1 MSKAEGIM
9 SDLASILDG
18 KPSAIH
24 SVAPHVMV
32 VEAVKEMCR
41 HRIGALLVREG
52 EAIVG
57 IVSERDVM
65 TRLLLHRLDP
75 ATTSVATI
83 MTTSVVTV
91 DIETEPDGVMRVMT
105 ERRCRHLPVT
115 RQGEV
120 VGLVSIGDLVRW
132 VSQIQEHEVQVL
144 REYVSGSGCPA

>member
-1 MSKAEGIM
+1 M

-18 KPSAIH
+18 KSSVIH

-41 HRIGALLVREG
+41 HHIGALLVREG
-52 EAIVG
+52 EAMVG

-65 TRLLLHRLDP
+65 MRLLLHRLDP

-91 DIETEPDGVMRVMT
+91 DIETEPDRVMRVMT

-115 RQGEV
+115 RRGQM

-132 VSQIQEHEVQVL
+132 VSQIREREVQVL
-144 REYVSGSGCPA
+144 REYVSGGAYPG

>member
-1 MSKAEGIM
+1 M

-18 KPSAIH
+18 KSSVIH

-41 HRIGALLVREG
+41 HHIGALLVREG
-52 EAIVG
+52 EAMVG

-65 TRLLLHRLDP
+65 MRLLLHRLDP

-91 DIETEPDGVMRVMT
+91 DIETEPDRVMRVMT

-115 RQGEV
+115 RQGQM

-132 VSQIQEHEVQVL
+132 VSQIREREVQVL
-144 REYVSGSGCPA
+144 REYVSGGAYPG